1 MTAREAEAARLLAA
15 PSPIPGHS
23 LLDRTQQEI
32 LGVDASGR
40 AAAPEAPRTSRPKR
54 GGAGTVGTVGGLAAL
69 GISGVLAAKAAKG
82 AVPEEVRESG
92 VEAFYRFK
100 GGKPV
105 EARELDP
112 KSKAVQ
118 AFVENE
124 EALQWALQ
132 NNRIREDAYKQL
144 SSLRK

>member
-1 MTAREAEAARLLAA
+1 M
-15 PSPIPGHS
+15 
-23 LLDRTQQEI
+23 
-32 LGVDASGR
+32 
-40 AAAPEAPRTSRPKR
+40 
-54 GGAGTVGTVGGLAAL
+54 
-69 GISGVLAAKAAKG
+69 
-82 AVPEEVRESG
+82 PEEVRGAG

-132 NNRIREDAYKQL
+132 NNRISEDAYRTL
-144 SSLRK
+144 SNMRDN